1 MNPAGERM
9 ALTLPRHSFGSFR
22 AGGDAVASENNLYL
36 LKRHQAI
43 YFRDIRTKMK
53 AKAVSIAEKYC
64 EGKIHG
70 VLATLEVVIKYSTN
84 EVKHI
89 YIGVLCSFA
98 DPRPIVRPTQVV

>member
-1 MNPAGERM
+1 MKHASER
-9 ALTLPRHSFGSFR
+9 TTIPRQRHSVGSFR

-98 DPRPIVRPTQVV
+98 DPRPTVRPTQVV